1 MGNNPCGRLAA
12 DAEAITPSFRVQAGS
27 KINSSPES
35 SGAMD
40 PGFRRGDGLGW
51 VGE

>member
-1 MGNNPCGRLAA
+1 MGNNPIRETAKN
-12 DAEAITPSFRVQAGS
+12 AEAITPSFLYEAVPR
-27 KINSSPES
+27 INSSPES
-35 SGAMD
+35 RGAMD